1 MKPRWHDTDERPGST
16 CQCELLCGD
25 EEGETFEWYYI
36 AAIYDSK
43 KDQFQIPRYHCDNSL
58 FAYRCHPDE
67 FHYKPVDIE
76 NIRAWR
82 RLPYPATVEEHIDWR
97 RQGYS

>member
-16 CQCELLCGD
+16 CQCVLLCGD

-43 KDQFQIPRYHCDNSL
+43 KDQFQIPLYHCDNSL
-58 FAYRCHPDE
+58 FAYRCHRTNSTINPSISRISVHGADC
-67 FHYKPVDIE
+67 
-76 NIRAWR
+76 RT
-82 RLPYPATVEEHIDWR
+82 L
-97 RQGYS
+97 RQ